1 MDNNLYK
8 KVENIIRNDTGLG
21 VVRLSVID
29 IHDKLKAAGLKV
41 SEPEI
46 AEILEALVKE
56 KHIEIERQV
65 SPKDTKKHGTY
76 VITWV
81 SARL

>member
-21 VVRLSVID
+21 VARIGVID
-29 IHDKLKAAGLKV
+29 IYDKLKAAGLEV

-46 AEILEALVKE
+46 AETLEALVKE
-56 KHIEIERQV
+56 KRIEIERQV
-65 SPKDTKKHGTY
+65 SPEDNKKHGTY